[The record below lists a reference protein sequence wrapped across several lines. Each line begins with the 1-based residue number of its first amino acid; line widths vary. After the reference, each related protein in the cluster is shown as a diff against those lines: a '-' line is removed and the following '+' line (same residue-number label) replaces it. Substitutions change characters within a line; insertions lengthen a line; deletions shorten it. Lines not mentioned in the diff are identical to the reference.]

1 MILSYWK
8 TLPGRM
14 KGRPAGHP
22 NPIPSSERGRVAA
35 PDYRELYL
43 EMFRA
48 SEAAIRLL
56 TEAQARAEEAY
67 LAAEPP
73 PLALPGRE
81 EPHLPKGGPPC

>member
-1 MILSYWK
+1 
-8 TLPGRM
+8 
-14 KGRPAGHP
+14 
-22 NPIPSSERGRVAA
+22 
-35 PDYRELYL
+35 
-43 EMFRA
+43 MFRA

-81 EPHLPKGGPPC
+81 DPPRLKGGPPC

>member
-1 MILSYWK
+1 
-8 TLPGRM
+8 
-14 KGRPAGHP
+14 
-22 NPIPSSERGRVAA
+22 
-35 PDYRELYL
+35 
-43 EMFRA
+43 MFRA

-81 EPHLPKGGPPC
+81 EPPLSKGGPPC

>member
-1 MILSYWK
+1 
-8 TLPGRM
+8 
-14 KGRPAGHP
+14 
-22 NPIPSSERGRVAA
+22 
-35 PDYRELYL
+35 
-43 EMFRA
+43 MFRA

-81 EPHLPKGGPPC
+81 QPPRPKGGPPC